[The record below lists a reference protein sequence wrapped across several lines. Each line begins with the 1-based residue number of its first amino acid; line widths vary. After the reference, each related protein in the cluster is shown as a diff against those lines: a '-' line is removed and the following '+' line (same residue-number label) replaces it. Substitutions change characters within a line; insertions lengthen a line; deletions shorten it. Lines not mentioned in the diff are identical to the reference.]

1 MTLVVPRRSV
11 LVMASS
17 SCSAGLAPAGR
28 ESGQDSERAYGQ
40 APIRSL
46 LIPSVSLMGRLAH
59 ESTDHFEGI
68 APVPFR
74 VKPERR
80 RPGWHYRSPIIADD
94 LQFTA
99 GIASLIG

>member
-1 MTLVVPRRSV
+1 
-11 LVMASS
+11 MASS